1 MSAELLNQRGFNIQ
15 NLGGARGRR
24 KQYKT
29 NERPRPGISPD
40 LFNHFLLDRAIFIS
54 LAELGPALPTLERV
68 LIPCPMSLSLKD
80 AYRKLDDELRDAI
93 KRRLNGKS
101 PPG

>member
-1 MSAELLNQRGFNIQ
+1 MS
-15 NLGGARGRR
+15 
-24 KQYKT
+24 
-29 NERPRPGISPD
+29 
-40 LFNHFLLDRAIFIS
+40 LD
-54 LAELGPALPTLERV
+54 ELGPALPTLERV